1 MRKDGEVL
9 VYENQKELSEGTM
22 ALLYE
27 LIAAGGVILDAF
39 IIIQDVQ
46 GNIHLIGEER
56 LLKTVDSPGG
66 HQKRSLG
73 GENAKRNERK
83 KSKKA

>member
-9 VYENQKELSEGTM
+9 VYEDEEALTEGTM
-22 ALLYE
+22 ALLNE
-27 LIAAGGVILDAF
+27 LITAGGVILDAF

-56 LLKTVDSPGG
+56 FLKSVESPDE
-66 HQKRSLG
+66 K
-73 GENAKRNERK
+73 GEGE
-83 KSKKA
+83 